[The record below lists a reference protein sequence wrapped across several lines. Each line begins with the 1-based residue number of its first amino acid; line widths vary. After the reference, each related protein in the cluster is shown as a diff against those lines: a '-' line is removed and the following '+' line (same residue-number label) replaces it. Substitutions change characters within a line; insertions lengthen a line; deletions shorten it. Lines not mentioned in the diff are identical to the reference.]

1 MPSLPEPRI
10 YAPIEDLDPEP
21 VGPGRRLRRREV
33 ALGMLLLVGVLLFA
47 GWDWQRQEG
56 QATAYR
62 AGEQAALAREWDAA
76 EAAFR
81 SVGTYR
87 DAAQRAAQAAATQA
101 ERDRRYAAAQSA
113 LGAGDYLGALAAVE
127 AVAQVQPGYR
137 DTAALAEQARAP
149 LLRAVLSGT
158 VAQRP
163 AAQPPGL
170 YRYGAAGWEWL
181 AGSDAASQVQA
192 TGAPGYVLYDG
203 PNPDLPRAGA
213 RVLVRADLQRDPA
226 ETATFT
232 LNPADFSGYRVGADG
247 VWGIRDSHLRAPAL
261 ASVQG
266 YGNLD
271 LTYQATADPRFQAL
285 ILPGPDWLVL
295 DLAPDGR
302 HYLLADLSRA
312 TGGDA
317 PTSLLYLAGGASR
330 PQALYAVPGL
340 LRRAQFSPDG
350 RWVLLVSTQAQAGG
364 SGDVQTVQLL
374 DRVQLAG
381 RAVLDPAAVHTLLRQ
396 AGGTAGEPSVGA
408 TFLADGPRAGQIVL
422 MRGTAEGRQISL
434 ADPATP
440 GAAPIPLW
448 TQPGPGGAPLWV
460 RPGGNGGLVFG
471 WHGVADYGPDGAF
484 IYVNAHNRAV
494 TLRPQLPGQTLGTAW
509 LVGDYLVYETSGWP
523 GIDSATFR
531 SVYSLPLGGL
541 VGERPIQ
548 RHFGS
553 ALPRGGAIPDPT
565 PLYTGGLA
573 ALARYGTGE
582 PVALGTP
589 WLGTIPGGTLRL
601 RSVDGTQGVP
611 LADGI
616 VGLYPVA
623 APFAPEAVRTVP

>member
-181 AGSDAASQVQA
+181 AGSDGASQVQA

-247 VWGIRDSHLRAPAL
+247 VWGIRDSHLRVPAL

-364 SGDVQTVQLL
+364 PATCRRCNCWTGCNWPGGRCWTRQRCTRCCGRRGGRRGSRAWGRRSWPTGHGPGRLCWC
-374 DRVQLAG
+374 AG
-381 RAVLDPAAVHTLLRQ
+381 RRRAARS
-396 AGGTAGEPSVGA
+396 AWPIRPRREPRPFPCGPSRGRGA
-408 TFLADGPRAGQIVL
+408 RRCGCGPEA
-422 MRGTAEGRQISL
+422 
-434 ADPATP
+434 
-440 GAAPIPLW
+440 
-448 TQPGPGGAPLWV
+448 
-460 RPGGNGGLVFG
+460 
-471 WHGVADYGPDGAF
+471 
-484 IYVNAHNRAV
+484 
-494 TLRPQLPGQTLGTAW
+494 
-509 LVGDYLVYETSGWP
+509 
-523 GIDSATFR
+523 
-531 SVYSLPLGGL
+531 
-541 VGERPIQ
+541 
-548 RHFGS
+548 
-553 ALPRGGAIPDPT
+553 
-565 PLYTGGLA
+565 TGGWCSA
-573 ALARYGTGE
+573 GMGWQIMAPTE
-582 PVALGTP
+582 
-589 WLGTIPGGTLRL
+589 
-601 RSVDGTQGVP
+601 RSSM
-611 LADGI
+611 
-616 VGLYPVA
+616 
-623 APFAPEAVRTVP
+623 